1 MFGSEY
7 GFHGSYI
14 FDDGSFGYIVDPEF
28 YPGEFE
34 HLDDAQYIDDE
45 LYLNG
50 RHALGNL
57 YIDRYLKDGT
67 FIQGGCFIY
76 FEGETMRDYCDRN
89 GEPYPVKRI
98 PDEVIEVSEG
108 GEKRRIARQIRR

>member
-1 MFGSEY
+1 VFGSEN
-7 GFHGSYI
+7 GFHGSYL
-14 FDDGSFGYIVDPEF
+14 FDDGSFGYIADPEF
-28 YPGEFE
+28 DPGEFE
-34 HLDDAQYIDDE
+34 YLDDAQYIDDE

-76 FEGETMRDYCDRN
+76 FEGETLRDYCDRN
-89 GEPYPVKRI
+89 GEPYPLKRI
-98 PDEVIEVSEG
+98 PD
-108 GEKRRIARQIRR
+108 